1 MSLDAFA
8 FYTDRICRKL
18 EPDSI
23 GDGFALPLDFH
34 WIMCWAWV
42 PECRPPLA
50 QRWEAAEEYREGS
63 K

>member
-34 WIMCWAWV
+34 WIA
-42 PECRPPLA
+42 
-50 QRWEAAEEYREGS
+50 EAADVLGLGAEM
-63 K
+63 